1 MTKYLLKR
9 ILHGAV
15 SIIIVVAI
23 VMILIYSLMNRQLI
37 FASDTTFAQ
46 MGNNGK
52 TMYMYRKWQ
61 EYGYLDLVTF
71 ADYLNNLQA
80 SGELDAETR
89 DSISLGRK
97 PEKDSELT
105 AEYVEKFTQY
115 YESQG
120 FTVTRLNAVMG
131 AKNKLASGG
140 QQQLFAAKDKPLYT
154 RLIGYF
160 THLISV
166 DSIHYVD
173 DSIDIG
179 ERGITF
185 TLHDPVY
192 GGDKFAPAIIGNGTM
207 HKYLLYVDSKFPYIH
222 QNFISINLGKSYTVN
237 KGVDVLQTM
246 TESQG
251 SYVLSEVNFPTGVKD
266 MSADDLHSATYVEG
280 SRTASTLNETY
291 FVDDYTNVTTVKG
304 GNSRM
309 GYSFTIGILAVIMAY
324 LLGVPLGIIMSRH
337 KDGLID
343 KIGTVYIV
351 FIIAVPSLAYI
362 FLFKAIGGATG
373 LPTTFLV
380 DSTDKLMY
388 VLPIISLALPSI
400 ANLMK
405 WIRRYMIDQMNSDYV
420 KFARSG
426 GLSENEIFF
435 KHILKN
441 AAIPI
446 IHGIPASVLGALT
459 GAIIT
464 ERVYVVP
471 GVGNV
476 LTKAINMYDNG
487 VIVGVTLFYAVLSV
501 TSIILGDILMAMVDP
516 RISFSS
522 EGR

>member
-222 QNFISINLGKSYTVN
+222 HIFNT
-237 KGVDVLQTM
+237 
-246 TESQG
+246 
-251 SYVLSEVNFPTGVKD
+251 
-266 MSADDLHSATYVEG
+266 
-280 SRTASTLNETY
+280 TL
-291 FVDDYTNVTTVKG
+291 
-304 GNSRM
+304 
-309 GYSFTIGILAVIMAY
+309 
-324 LLGVPLGIIMSRH
+324 
-337 KDGLID
+337 D
-343 KIGTVYIV
+343 KT
-351 FIIAVPSLAYI
+351 SL
-362 FLFKAIGGATG
+362 K
-373 LPTTFLV
+373 
-380 DSTDKLMY
+380 
-388 VLPIISLALPSI
+388 
-400 ANLMK
+400 
-405 WIRRYMIDQMNSDYV
+405 
-420 KFARSG
+420 
-426 GLSENEIFF
+426 
-435 KHILKN
+435 
-441 AAIPI
+441 
-446 IHGIPASVLGALT
+446 
-459 GAIIT
+459 
-464 ERVYVVP
+464 
-471 GVGNV
+471 
-476 LTKAINMYDNG
+476 
-487 VIVGVTLFYAVLSV
+487 
-501 TSIILGDILMAMVDP
+501 
-516 RISFSS
+516 
-522 EGR
+522 